1 MGLSLRSGRY
11 GNYWGND
18 YNTSNSLNMEQMKVN
33 ATYIAQ
39 SLLAS
44 GWSLNAIAGMLGNM
58 QTESSINPGRWQSD
72 RVGGDASGHG
82 YGLVQWTPYT
92 KYTEWVTGDAS
103 TMDNN
108 LLRINYEVNN
118 GLQWIPTQ
126 RYPQTFSEFKTST
139 LDAYTLGLMF
149 LANYERPA
157 DPNQPLRGT
166 QAEFWYDYLGGIP
179 PVRHTKNKKFKW
191 VLYAR
196 KLRNKN
202 LNINT

>member
-92 KYTEWVTGDAS
+92 KYTDWVTGDPS

-157 DPNQPLRGT
+157 DPDQPSRGT
-166 QAEFWYDYLGGIP
+166 QAEFWYDYLGGIT